1 MLLKTAH
8 DQLEP
13 AVVSRL
19 MWRLMPFL
27 FLLYIV
33 AYLDRINVSY
43 AVLQM
48 RGQLGLSDRVYGRA
62 AGMFFAG
69 YFFFQVP
76 SNLILDKV
84 GVRRWISALM
94 VAWGVISCFMIFI
107 RGPVSF
113 YGMRFLLGAAE
124 AGFFPGMILYMK
136 RWFPARAR
144 ARAVAWFMT
153 ANPLA
158 GLFGSPISGALLG
171 IHSASLAG
179 WQWMFLIE
187 GTPAILLGLTVLVT
201 LPERLQD
208 ATWLSNDERDWLQAR
223 LAEEGTEESAPN
235 WDSVRE
241 VVFSL
246 RIWMLA
252 LVYFAV
258 PTTMYGVTLWLPSV
272 IRALS
277 GLSYVWTGIVAA
289 LPFAVAVILSVLGG
303 IHSDRTGERRWHT
316 AIPAFAG
323 AAALL
328 VAGYGSSPALV
339 IACFGLSMAC
349 AQTMSGPFWA
359 LATSRLEGL
368 SAPAGIAVINSLA
381 NLGGYFGPDIIG
393 LFRTVNGGFRG
404 GLLAIGATLIMSG
417 SMALALG
424 RASAPRGAVGKA

>member
-1 MLLKTAH
+1 
-8 DQLEP
+8 
-13 AVVSRL
+13 
-19 MWRLMPFL
+19 
-27 FLLYIV
+27 
-33 AYLDRINVSY
+33 
-43 AVLQM
+43 
-48 RGQLGLSDRVYGRA
+48 GRA

-94 VAWGVISCFMIFI
+94 VAWGVISCLMIFI

-201 LPERLQD
+201 LAERPDD
-208 ATWLSNDERDWLQAR
+208 ARWLRDDERDWLQAR

-235 WDSVRE
+235 WGSVWE

-289 LPFAVAVILSVLGG
+289 LPFAVAVVLSVLGG

-316 AIPAFAG
+316 AIPAFTG

-328 VAGYGSSPALV
+328 IAGYGSSPALV

-424 RASAPRGAVGKA
+424 RASAPKGAAGKA